1 MMSRLYKTK
10 ATGGQPMAFK
20 TTHDTKSKRTGGRAE
35 NQGLLPQRCAVQSP
49 PTWTR
54 PPGADAA
61 DALDRCLRKWTL
73 RRRS

>member
-1 MMSRLYKTK
+1 MMSRPQKTK

-20 TTHDTKSKRTGGRAE
+20 TTHDTKSKRTEVEPELQTSRRSGQAS
-35 NQGLLPQRCAVQSP
+35 L

-61 DALDRCLRKWTL
+61 DDLAAALRKWGS
-73 RRRS
+73 R